1 MAIKKKDLNFIK
13 KKISESIRPL
23 FFFDDDAD
31 GLSSFLILYDLV
43 KEGKGII
50 IKTSPDL
57 SLKYLQQVKE
67 YSPDL
72 VIILDKP
79 DVSQEFIDK
88 VHVPIIWLDHHEPQK
103 RHNVHYFNPRI
114 DDDKDN
120 RPTTYW
126 AHQINPENLWI
137 ATVGCVADW
146 FVPEFAKDFKKQYPD
161 ILNKLNKNPAELL
174 FNSRFGELCKLFNFI
189 LKGKTKDSLTC
200 IKILTRIKDP
210 HEILDKTTPQG
221 KFLYKK
227 YTSAKKEYDQ
237 ILSEVRPPKDNLLV
251 FKYSA
256 DRTSY
261 TSELSNELL
270 YRYHDKMLIICREK
284 SGEMRCSLRST
295 KLNVAK
301 ILKESLT
308 DVRGYGG
315 GHEHACGACIDVDDF
330 PRFVENVRSKISK

>member
-1 MAIKKKDLNFIK
+1 MAIEKKDLDFMRE
-13 KKISESIRPL
+13 KISNSVRPL

-31 GLSSFLILYDLV
+31 GLASFLLLYDLV

-57 SLKYLQQVKE
+57 SLKYLQQVNE

-72 VIILDKP
+72 VVILDKP

-88 VHVPIIWLDHHEPQK
+88 VTAPIIWLDHHEPVK
-103 RHNVHYFNPRI
+103 RHNLYYFNPRI
-114 DDDKDN
+114 KDDKDN

-126 AHQINPENLWI
+126 AHQINPENLWV

-146 FVPEFAKDFKKQYPD
+146 FIPEFITEFKDKYPD
-161 ILNKLNKNPAELL
+161 ILSKLDKNPAELL
-174 FNSRFGELCKLFNFI
+174 FNTRFGELCKLFNFV
-189 LKGKTKDSLTC
+189 LKGKVKDSLTC
-200 IKILTRIKDP
+200 VKILTRIKDP

-221 KFLYKK
+221 KYLYQK
-227 YTSAKKEYDQ
+227 YKNAKKEYDQ
-237 ILSEVRPPKDNLLV
+237 ILAEVNPPKDNLLV
-251 FKYSA
+251 FTYSA

-270 YRYHDKMLIICREK
+270 YKYPKKMLIIARER

-295 KLNVAK
+295 NLNVAS
-301 ILKESLT
+301 ILKETLT
-308 DVRGYGG
+308 EVSGYGG
-315 GHEHACGACIDVDDF
+315 GHEHACGACIKVEDF
-330 PRFVENVRSKISK
+330 PQFVDTIKGKISK